1 MLAIMLHQ
9 LILYFIS
16 KYSQSLRYP
25 LNFLFCNTRIF
36 IVMSKNII
44 SKEMLSVRFL
54 PVHLKAISRE
64 AARKKQTRSQWLRIT
79 IINKLN
85 KVNKKN
91 ETNK

>member
-1 MLAIMLHQ
+1 
-9 LILYFIS
+9 
-16 KYSQSLRYP
+16 
-25 LNFLFCNTRIF
+25 
-36 IVMSKNII
+36 MSKNII

-54 PVHLKAISRE
+54 PAHLKAISRE
-64 AARKKQTRSQWLRIT
+64 AARKKQTRSQWLRNT